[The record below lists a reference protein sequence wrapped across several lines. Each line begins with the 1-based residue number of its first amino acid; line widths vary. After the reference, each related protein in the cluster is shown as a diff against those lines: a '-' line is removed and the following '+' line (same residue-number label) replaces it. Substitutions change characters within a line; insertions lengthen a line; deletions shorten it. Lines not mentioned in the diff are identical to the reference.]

1 MNDRTKRAMWFAVA
15 MVFIAI
21 LMTIADT
28 ARSAEVSAP
37 VFPEKISGGEAVS
50 SAARNERVA
59 MRSAC
64 PTQVLPSIQTER
76 KPAHVKAIDNRY
88 KQAPSNLWKGI
99 IGEAVGEG
107 YDGMYAVACVYR
119 NRLAKGL
126 PLGCVA
132 LKRKDLDTF
141 VKKQGVKYELLA
153 KRIVDGVFDLSDNNS
168 KPNDPTRGATHYEN
182 LVDFPMPRWA
192 GNMRI
197 TAVIGKHTFFK

>member
-1 MNDRTKRAMWFAVA
+1 MNNRYRRMMRFAVVI
-15 MVFIAI
+15 VFIAV
-21 LMTIADT
+21 LMT
-28 ARSAEVSAP
+28 
-37 VFPEKISGGEAVS
+37 
-50 SAARNERVA
+50 
-59 MRSAC
+59 
-64 PTQVLPSIQTER
+64 LTEDA
-76 KPAHVKAIDNRY
+76 KPAEITPPA
-88 KQAPSNLWKGI
+88 NLYKGI
-99 IGEAVGEG
+99 IGEAVCEG